1 MKKIGRYEITGRL
14 GRGAMSTVYKAKA
27 PVTGRL
33 VALKILQ
40 PRDDIFEAL
49 VGYER
54 LKEIF
59 IEEGRIMGAV
69 SHDHVAKIIDCDEH
83 EGQPFMVLE
92 YFAHSIGSFIGEAY
106 RVEDLSRVISLSK
119 TKHYLDQT
127 LKGLERLHFV
137 GIVHRDVK
145 PFNLMIAGDDRV
157 KIIDF
162 GLSRVRGE
170 EKMLITGMQVGSP
183 YYAAPEQERAPEK
196 ADARADLYS
205 VGVLAYRMV
214 TGHLY
219 NRLQKEPALVALH
232 PEVREAWESFLHK
245 SVATLPENRFDSATA
260 MRLVLDKLPVVQ
272 NELAWDGVESTV
284 FCSEFAGRLRS
295 EPERVMLKDIR
306 ELLEL
311 DHLFRPL
318 IFNQSNF
325 TVVNHG
331 VAQDKNSGLFWQ
343 RRGPGFTLNWQQAH
357 EYVDH
362 LNELAWEGRIDWRL
376 PTVEEVNVV
385 LNPPLHSIS
394 CSNWPLFDSSVHWI
408 WTADHGNKKQ
418 AWIVDVVE
426 SFFQRL
432 DRDGAASV
440 CAVSSPDG
448 GGQ

>member
-33 VALKILQ
+33 VALKVLQ

-49 VGYER
+49 VGIER
-54 LKEIF
+54 LREIF
-59 IEEGRIMGAV
+59 VEEGRIMGAV

-106 RVEDLSRVISLSK
+106 RVEDRSRMISLSR

-127 LKGLERLHFV
+127 LKGLERLHFA
-137 GIVHRDVK
+137 GIIHRDVK
-145 PFNLMIAGDDRV
+145 PFNLMITNDDRV

-183 YYAAPEQERAPEK
+183 YYAAPEQERNPKE
-196 ADARADLYS
+196 ADLRADLYS
-205 VGVLAYRMV
+205 VGVLGYRML
-214 TGHLY
+214 TGRLFTFSEK
-219 NRLQKEPALVALH
+219 RPSLEMLRPDVRDVWEGFLQK
-232 PEVREAWESFLHK
+232 
-245 SVATLPENRFDSATA
+245 ATAKHAGNRFENSTA
-260 MRLVLDKLPVVQ
+260 MRMALSTLPVSQ
-272 NELAWDGVESTV
+272 AELSRQELDHTIYSK
-284 FCSEFAGRLRS
+284 EFPRNLRS
-295 EPERVMLKDIR
+295 ESIRVMLKDIR
-306 ELLEL
+306 GLLNL
-311 DHLFRPL
+311 DDLFRP
-318 IFNQSNF
+318 QRYQPPNF
-325 TVVNHG
+325 TSVNVS
-331 VAQDKNSGLFWQ
+331 VAKDKNSGLLWQ

-362 LNELAWEGRIDWRL
+362 LNALSWEGKTNWRL
-376 PTVEEVNVV
+376 PTVEEVNTV
-385 LNPPLHSIS
+385 LSPPLHTVS
-394 CSNWPLFDSSVHWI
+394 CSHWPLFGSLVHWV

-418 AWIVDVVE
+418 AWIADVVE

-432 DRDGAASV
+432 DHDGSASV
-440 CAVSSPDG
+440 CAVSSPL
-448 GGQ
+448 